1 MRPLKTSHWVFKH
14 SIWHF
19 TIFPRVI
26 NLRWH
31 LQRHW
36 KLTGGCAPWILTRNP
51 LIGLRIHQGEETPGY
66 KILFVIK
73 IFERLIFIYLIV
85 AKFNWSKWERVT
97 RLVGWCLKKKNHW
110 FHQKLSRFT
119 LIVLP
124 AAHRNTNIILP
135 SLLNKWAYQPHPASF
150 EPEESESDIEHKQE
164 THTMTFHILLQV
176 PFETSPQDHPLTVA
190 KQKWIHTFFQN
201 MRLSLF
207 PEKKILL
214 VKATESPHSFCP
226 RSICPTLA
234 LAVLQHEGLEQRG
247 QRFQFKPGLTGSNSE
262 TSFSRTYCIFDTA
275 HLKPL
280 CTSTVQDIIS
290 LFWQV
295 I

>member
-36 KLTGGCAPWILTRNP
+36 KLTGGCAPWILTQWMKTSLTRNP
-51 LIGLRIHQGEETPGY
+51 LIGLRIHQGEESPGY
-66 KILFVIK
+66 KILLVIK

-97 RLVGWCLKKKNHW
+97 RLGGWCLKKKKNW

-124 AAHRNTNIILP
+124 ATHRNTNIILP

-176 PFETSPQDHPLTVA
+176 PFKTSPQDHPLSQTEMNPHILPKHEIVSVPW
-190 KQKWIHTFFQN
+190 KENPSSKGHRESSQL
-201 MRLSLF
+201 LSSLHL
-207 PEKKILL
+207 PN
-214 VKATESPHSFCP
+214 
-226 RSICPTLA
+226 
-234 LAVLQHEGLEQRG
+234 
-247 QRFQFKPGLTGSNSE
+247 PGTGSLTTRRLRAE
-262 TSFSRTYCIFDTA
+262 RATFS
-275 HLKPL
+275 
-280 CTSTVQDIIS
+280 V
-290 LFWQV
+290 
-295 I
+295 